1 MHRKLVGS
9 EVQNQEVAYCCLVGN
24 LGSCRPCV
32 QLSQLTSRRDQVY
45 SCSCDTPRTTPLQRS
60 KNRAFRTARPRTLYP
75 QRGGRGTCMACHCC
89 TTWNLLPNK
98 SNNLDDCEEQ
108 ERSYNGGGAPYICN
122 LRDRLCTR
130 IKSTTGTRGSVNALS
145 QRNGRRYGSSAKQN
159 LHWQESCDCT
169 RMARGA
175 LGIHGLAI
183 SDSNRGGIGPVDVPT
198 PTCPRRSRR

>member
-45 SCSCDTPRTTPLQRS
+45 SCSCATDNPLTGS
-60 KNRAFRTARPRTLYP
+60 KNRAFRTARPVP

-98 SNNLDDCEEQ
+98 SNNRDDCEEQ
-108 ERSYNGGGAPYICN
+108 ERSYNGGGAPRTSAIYVADRVYRNQCV
-122 LRDRLCTR
+122 LRVLCF
-130 IKSTTGTRGSVNALS
+130 I
-145 QRNGRRYGSSAKQN
+145 SSAN
-159 LHWQESCDCT
+159 PNACRGRCAA
-169 RMARGA
+169 MAHQPSRISTGWRAVIAPGWHVAPWASTVSPSATQTEEASA
-175 LGIHGLAI
+175 L
-183 SDSNRGGIGPVDVPT
+183 
-198 PTCPRRSRR
+198 